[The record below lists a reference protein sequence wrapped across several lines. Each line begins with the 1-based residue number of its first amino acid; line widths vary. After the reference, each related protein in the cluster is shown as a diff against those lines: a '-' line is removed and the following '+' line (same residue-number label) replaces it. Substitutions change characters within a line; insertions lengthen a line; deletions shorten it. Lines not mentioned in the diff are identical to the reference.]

1 LYEIIFHIV
10 FDIYMQS
17 NALIGM
23 DFLNVVEIRIR
34 DICLYI
40 YIVTIINIAEQS
52 SRLAGIEDNFKSQ
65 IKRSSI
71 IRNRRSE

>member
-1 LYEIIFHIV
+1 
-10 FDIYMQS
+10 MQS